1 MVQRVGDAM
10 GQQRM
15 HARPA
20 REDLDRGD
28 AARRGVAIVCG
39 GDVAADLAGDAPQ
52 RAEAEHGT
60 YDNRVR
66 FLILHGWQG
75 SGPEH
80 WQTWL
85 AGRLRAAGHHVQYP
99 ELPACDEPCPDR
111 WGIAFRSELGR
122 LAARQDDERVVVAHS
137 LGCVLWL
144 REAANVAPS
153 RRVDRVALVAPA
165 VPGRGGPRARRAS
178 TPPAPSARPSRG
190 RRAPDAP
197 GVHRRRPLL
206 PRARTPRAT
215 GRSRSG

>member
-10 GQQRM
+10 GQQRV

-20 REDLDRGD
+20 REDLDRRD
-28 AARRGVAIVCG
+28 AARCGVAIVCG
-39 GDVAADLAGDAPQ
+39 SDVAADLTGDAPQ

-153 RRVDRVALVAPA
+153 RRVDRVALVVPA
-165 VPGRGGPRARRAS
+165 VPGRGRPRARRLLPHRRRARGRRGAPRARRAWS
-178 TPPAPSARPSRG
+178 APTTTPTA
-190 RRAPDAP
+190 
-197 GVHRRRPLL
+197 
-206 PRARTPRAT
+206 RARTPRAT